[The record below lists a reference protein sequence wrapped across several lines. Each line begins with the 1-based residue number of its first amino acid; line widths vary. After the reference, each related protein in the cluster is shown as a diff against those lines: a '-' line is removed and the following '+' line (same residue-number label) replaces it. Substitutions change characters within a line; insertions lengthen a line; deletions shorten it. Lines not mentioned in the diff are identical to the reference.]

1 MKTSHIF
8 NALYLAE
15 EQENET
21 NTAVEVAD
29 CTENATN
36 DASQIH
42 SMDIESNRQSEQQV
56 EAGLHQIYNQMLS
69 RLMVDTES
77 SNNSYWL
84 ENRNDFRTAHNG
96 GGDTDTDNNTV
107 DQNNE
112 GEDMYNDDYQ
122 EVTQDT
128 YFYGGGASE
137 EL

>member
-1 MKTSHIF
+1 MC
-8 NALYLAE
+8 
-15 EQENET
+15 
-21 NTAVEVAD
+21 
-29 CTENATN
+29 CTRFI
-36 DASQIH
+36 S
-42 SMDIESNRQSEQQV
+42 DIESNRQSEQQV